1 MFKIKG
7 STIHCS
13 RGDSGTI
20 LLKIPYT
27 DVNGYIKY
35 QDNEAT
41 PNIYWYDKK
50 NDVLYD
56 ADYEESSVSLD
67 TLTMVL
73 YEFQIDDRIKF
84 NVYLKSGYDKEPLLS
99 KEITVDTAGY
109 SVDIPLTEEDTTF
122 GNISN
127 KAVTY
132 WYDITL
138 NDDNTVVCYNENG
151 AKEFIQY
158 PAKGG
163 EE

>member
-1 MFKIKG
+1 MFKIKE

-20 LLKIPYT
+20 LLRVPITDVDDNIKYT
-27 DVNGYIKY
+27 D
-35 QDNEAT
+35 ELE
-41 PNIYWYDKK
+41 NIYWYNPVKK
-50 NDVLYD
+50 KLYD
-56 ADYEESSVSLD
+56 ANYEETEVSVE

-73 YEFQIDDRIKF
+73 YEFKVDDEIKF
-84 NVYLKSGYDKEPLLS
+84 NIYEKQGYTKEPLKTKLIICEEVGTS
-99 KEITVDTAGY
+99 IE
-109 SVDIPLTEEDTTF
+109 IPLTEEDTTF
-122 GNISN
+122 GNIEN

-138 NDDNTVVCYNENG
+138 NEGQTIVCYNEDG

-158 PAKGG
+158 PAKGD